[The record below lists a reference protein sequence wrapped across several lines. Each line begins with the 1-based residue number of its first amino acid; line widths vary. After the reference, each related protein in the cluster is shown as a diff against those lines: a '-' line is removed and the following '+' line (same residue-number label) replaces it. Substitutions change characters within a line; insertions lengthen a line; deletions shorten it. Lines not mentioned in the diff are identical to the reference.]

1 MTFRSTAISAIEMTS
16 EGNGRFNAQA
26 AAWDS
31 NPDVWTASTSAH
43 QTIQKHFPHMTNYD
57 VLEIGCGTG
66 VLSFMMAPNIHTLT
80 AVDAAEGMIEAFQQ
94 KLSKH
99 PDVKNLRAV
108 YALLVDPDDARI
120 QPDPLK
126 PDKSAPSN
134 PRRFDLVISHLVL
147 HHVADLPALFSTMF
161 GCLRSGGSVAL
172 TDYEDFG
179 PEARKF
185 HPEDKM
191 DGVERHGLPRK
202 GMEVMLKDAGFV
214 DVKIETAFEM
224 QKGVESVPGGGVKD
238 EQMGFPFLICMGRKP

>member
-1 MTFRSTAISAIEMTS
+1 MASN
-16 EGNGRFNAQA
+16 GNDRFNAQA

-43 QTIQKHFPHMTNYD
+43 RTIQSYFPHMANYD

-66 VLSFMMAPNIHTLT
+66 VLSFMMAPNVHTLT
-80 AVDAAEGMIEAFQQ
+80 AVDGAEGMITAFHQ
-94 KLSKH
+94 KLSKR
-99 PDVKNLRAV
+99 PDVKNIRAV
-108 YALLVDPDDARI
+108 YAMLVDPDDERI
-120 QPDPLK
+120 RPDPLK
-126 PDKSAPSN
+126 LDAAASSP

-147 HHVADLPALFSTMF
+147 HHVADLPTLFSTMF
-161 GCLRSGGSVAL
+161 GCLKSGGSVAL

-191 DGVERHGLPRK
+191 DGVERHGLPRN
-202 GMEVMLKDAGFV
+202 GMETMLKDAGFV

-224 QKGVESVPGGGVKD
+224 EKGIESVPGGGVKD
-238 EQMGFPFLICMGRKP
+238 EKMAFPFLICMGRKP